1 VIASLASAGILL
13 AWVPLAIAL
22 AARGESRLAPQVG
35 SSAWRAAVLPALA
48 VVAVCCLRP
57 AASAVPCGLAT
68 IGLVAAAFV
77 DARTGY
83 LPDTITAPVAALSAL
98 AAAAVGSAG
107 AAVAGVL
114 LLVGGFGALVGVSRG
129 RLMGLGDVKA
139 MYAIGAAF
147 GPAEAVFAVG
157 TACLSGI
164 AAAAFSGRLRAG
176 SELRFGPHLA
186 VGCAIA
192 VACGDRFVHGMLGL

>member
-1 VIASLASAGILL
+1 MIGPLASTGILL
-13 AWVPLAIAL
+13 AWVPLSIAL
-22 AARGESRLAPQVG
+22 AARGEYRLAPYAV
-35 SSAWRAAVLPALA
+35 SPSWRPVALAALA
-48 VVAVCCLRP
+48 VAAVCSLRP
-57 AASAVPCGLAT
+57 AATAVPCGLAT
-68 IGLVAAAFV
+68 IGLVVAAFV

-83 LPDTITAPVAALSAL
+83 LPDSITAPAAALTAL
-98 AAAAVGSAG
+98 AAAAAGSVG
-107 AAVAGVL
+107 AAAAGVA
-114 LLVGGFGALVGVSRG
+114 LLVGGFGALVAVSRG

-147 GPAEAVFAVG
+147 GPAEALFAVG
-157 TACLSGI
+157 TACVSGI
-164 AAAAFSGRLRAG
+164 ATAAFSGRLRPG